1 MRIRATVAG
10 VSGAIVLSALAV
22 PAAQA
27 DDGRSWTLE
36 PGFKAVLPTVGDTS
50 KQASDETATSD
61 DPKIISSVVNAGKPI
76 VIGTK
81 VKKTVSFS
89 ATATAGAFFG
99 GVRDVATFIWVGGSI
114 DDEDTFGFRPD
125 AKSITCKAVDAVT
138 TTCNGT
144 ITLDPAQMINSHAT
158 SWHVGAY
165 AMTGHTDEFVEF
177 SASRVRVQSFSQ
189 LTVNASPEPVKK
201 GKIITITGKLTRAN
215 WDTGTYK
222 GYVNQSVQLQFKKKG
237 AKSYTTVRTVK
248 TGSNGILKTTV
259 KATVDGAWRYSFAGK
274 SNTAAV
280 SSAGDYVDVK

>member
-1 MRIRATVAG
+1 MRIRATVAA

-36 PGFKAVLPTVGDTS
+36 PGFTAVQPKVGEKS
-50 KQASDETATSD
+50 KQAFGATAKAAAPRITSA
-61 DPKIISSVVNAGKPI
+61 VVNAGKPI

-89 ATATAGAFFG
+89 ATATADAGVG
-99 GVRDVATFIWVGGSI
+99 GVAAFIWTGKSI
-114 DDEDTFGFRPD
+114 DDKDSFGYGPN
-125 AKSITCKAVDAVT
+125 AKSISCKVVSATT
-138 TTCNGT
+138 TTCKGT
-144 ITLDPAQMINSHAT
+144 ITLDPTEMINSDAT
-158 SWHVGAY
+158 TWRVGAS
-165 AMTGHTDEFVEF
+165 AVTDEGDEF
-177 SASRVRVQSFSQ
+177 QAYAVSRVGVQSFSQ